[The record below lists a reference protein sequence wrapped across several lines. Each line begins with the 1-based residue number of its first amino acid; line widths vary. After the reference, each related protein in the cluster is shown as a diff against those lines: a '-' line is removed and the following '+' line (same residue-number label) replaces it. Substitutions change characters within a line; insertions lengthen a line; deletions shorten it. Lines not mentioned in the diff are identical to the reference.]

1 MLSATKPALS
11 QAVATARKGML
22 LAPQTTWDV
31 LGSAFQTCGRLIRSP
46 QNRDHFLD
54 VLNAESKVINAQVIG
69 QADLGF
75 WRILG
80 LYNDL
85 NNPLFRKHDFDAQ
98 AFVEGAKLALIR
110 FHDVQMGIQEDMH
123 NNDAEESDDNTES
136 SSAKDNGEEETA
148 TAEGKI
154 MMQEAAV
161 EAGLVAALG
170 GDSALV
176 DLEKIMNRTWEKE
189 AEENPESPVA
199 ELKGMVTPEYLK
211 ILEVSSKTNYLL
223 EKKFNYT
230 ADSGDIKN
238 IALLSARAE
247 LFPLHDDVANANE
260 DIDYSK
266 PMSDPSLENP
276 PRGEKDLPVVAQ
288 IEVLYDVDQ
297 VFTGKENSQDD
308 ESKDDGSIQMQIAAG
323 ESMPRTSVLVG
334 VFEGWLHCDPDGN
347 ESVRWRLAF
356 NRPAWEFNGG
366 LRY

>member
-31 LGSAFQTCGRLIRSP
+31 LGSAFQTCGRLIRS
-46 QNRDHFLD
+46 QTNRNHFLD

-98 AFVEGAKLALIR
+98 AFVEGAKLALGR
-110 FHDVQMGIQEDMH
+110 FHDVQMRIQEDMH
-123 NNDAEESDDNTES
+123 NDDTEESDDNTES

-170 GDSALV
+170 GDSALT

-238 IALLSARAE
+238 VS
-247 LFPLHDDVANANE
+247 
-260 DIDYSK
+260 
-266 PMSDPSLENP
+266 
-276 PRGEKDLPVVAQ
+276 
-288 IEVLYDVDQ
+288 
-297 VFTGKENSQDD
+297 
-308 ESKDDGSIQMQIAAG
+308 
-323 ESMPRTSVLVG
+323 
-334 VFEGWLHCDPDGN
+334 
-347 ESVRWRLAF
+347 
-356 NRPAWEFNGG
+356 
-366 LRY
+366 